1 MFFTLIFST
10 FLFSQKADIYNN
22 VSIVGKTSVSGE
34 KNIYKYIRNNNGYI
48 AFRLKKD
55 SVSKMYNYDSEVIS
69 IKKDFD
75 TIKIINRKTKRFYQ
89 T

>member
-1 MFFTLIFST
+1 MFFST